1 MDVTLRQLRA
11 LLAVAKTGSF
21 TRAAESMH
29 ITQSAFSGLIREL
42 ESQLG
47 VRLVDRSTRQA
58 QLSDVGKTFHD
69 MVAGLLRELDE
80 ALTNIDGLKRLR
92 HGVVRIAA
100 PQLMASTLMPEA
112 ISKFGAK
119 HPEIEVRLADCG
131 VDEVINAVATGAVDI
146 GVGPQR
152 AILPATLAADPFINP
167 PMIAVFPRGHPLQK
181 LVRVSWRELVRF
193 PLIAL
198 QGQYADQL
206 ERDLFGSNEFAAIKP
221 KHQVAYMSTALGMVS
236 AGMGVSVCLPY
247 AQSLVDLYRLESRP
261 LVEPEVRRRFFIY
274 ARRHANLSPAAV
286 AFKEALL
293 AYANPPMRGAIQ
305 AAQGD

>member
-80 ALTNIDGLKRLR
+80 ALANVDGLKRLR

-100 PQLMASTLMPEA
+100 PQLMASTLMPEV
-112 ISKFGAK
+112 ISRFGAK

-131 VDEVINAVATGAVDI
+131 VEEVIDAVATGRADI

-152 AILPATLAADPFINP
+152 AVPTILAADPFIDP
-167 PMIAVFPRGHPLQK
+167 PMIAVFPHGHPLQK
-181 LVRVSWRELVRF
+181 LVRVPWRELVRF

-206 ERDLFGSNEFAAIKP
+206 ERDLFESNEFAAIQP
-221 KHQVAYMSTALGMVS
+221 QRQVAFMSTALGMVS

-261 LVEPEVRRRFFIY
+261 LVNPEVRRRFFIY
-274 ARRHANLSPAAV
+274 VRRHASLSPAAA
-286 AFKEALL
+286 AFKQALL
-293 AYANPPMRGAIQ
+293 VYANPSKGSVLRG
-305 AAQGD
+305 G